1 MCGLFGV
8 MRAPGSADPAR
19 ASEAFLRL
27 GLRAQERG
35 QDAAG
40 VALVGAGPS
49 GTGPVHPYGEES
61 VVAGLAEGD
70 LGDLRIVKGCT
81 RFDQVWRDDL
91 RPELD
96 AAWLAFGHT
105 RWATQGAPD
114 ELLNTSPWAVAGR
127 VFTHNGDIDVPRL
140 RRLFALPAS
149 RGTTDSEPLFR
160 ALAAAGEDVGLITDL
175 LTGVVGRAALAWTD
189 RSRPDRIHLAR
200 ASLSPL
206 SLAYDDTGDLYWASN
221 PAWLRAIGLADI
233 TIFDE
238 GTYLCLSRDGA
249 VVATSTFQPTARDWD
264 LDDRVWTGFSPDD
277 MAADRSRL
285 RHRVLT

>member
-8 MRAPGSADPAR
+8 LRTARACDPAK
-19 ASEAFLRL
+19 ASVAFLEL

-35 QDAAG
+35 RDAAG
-40 VALVGAGPS
+40 VALVG
-49 GTGPVHPYGEES
+49 GTTPVHPYGAES
-61 VVAGLAEGD
+61 TLAGLSDGR
-70 LGDLRIVKGCT
+70 LGDLRIVKGCAP
-81 RFDQVWRDDL
+81 FDHVWHEEL

-114 ELLNTSPWAVAGR
+114 ELVNTSPWAVAGR

-140 RRLFALPAS
+140 RARFALPAS

-160 ALAAAGEDVGLITDL
+160 ALAAAGDDVRLITEL
-175 LTGVVGRAALAWTD
+175 LSEVVGRAALAWTD

-200 ASLSPL
+200 AALSPL
-206 SLAYDDTGDLYWASN
+206 SIANDAEGNLYWASN
-221 PAWLRAIGLADI
+221 PAWLRAIGLTDI

-238 GTYLCLSRDGA
+238 GTYLLLSRDGTVTA
-249 VVATSTFQPTARDWD
+249 QATFQPVARCQD
-264 LDDRVWTGFSPDD
+264 LDDRVWTGFSPAD
-277 MAADRSRL
+277 MAADRARL
-285 RHRVLT
+285 LHRVQD

>member
-8 MRAPGSADPAR
+8 MRAPDAGDPAQ
-19 ASEAFLRL
+19 ASEAFLHL

-40 VALVGAGPS
+40 VALVGAAEPGPL
-49 GTGPVHPYGEES
+49 HPYGEES
-61 VVAGLAEGD
+61 TVAGLAEGD
-70 LGDLRIVKGCT
+70 LGDLRIVKGCA
-81 RFDQVWRDDL
+81 RFDQVWRDGL

-114 ELLNTSPWAVAGR
+114 ELVNTSPWAVAGR

-140 RRLFALPAS
+140 RELFALPAS
-149 RGTTDSEPLFR
+149 RGSTDSEPLFR
-160 ALAAAGEDVGLITDL
+160 ALAAAGEDVRLITEL
-175 LTGVVGRAALAWTD
+175 LSEVVGRAALAWTD

-200 ASLSPL
+200 AALSPL
-206 SLAYDDTGDLYWASN
+206 SLARDGEGNLYWASN
-221 PAWLRAIGLADI
+221 PAWLRAVGLADI

-238 GTYLCLSRDGA
+238 GTYVCLTRDGE
-249 VVATSTFQPTARDWD
+249 VAAEATFQPTARDWD

-277 MAADRSRL
+277 MAADRARL
-285 RHRVLT
+285 RHRVLA